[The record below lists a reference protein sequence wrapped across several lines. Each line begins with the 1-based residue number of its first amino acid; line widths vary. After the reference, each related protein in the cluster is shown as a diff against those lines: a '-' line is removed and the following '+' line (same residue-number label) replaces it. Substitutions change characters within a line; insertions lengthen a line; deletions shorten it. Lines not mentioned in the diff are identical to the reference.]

1 VRFVNASAS
10 TATKTWDD
18 VTRSEPQWGR
28 RSTQPILVFSNTF
41 RDENLQKSLSGPFNS
56 KWGAVTALEEC
67 LRRLATLY
75 GDGAYQELKSLRD
88 ELIRKFKNAD
98 IPANREMEHAQLVRP
113 AIEVL
118 EIAFDDVLR
127 RLRSGGPSNQ

>member
-1 VRFVNASAS
+1 M
-10 TATKTWDD
+10 ATDNSRYQD
-18 VTRSEPQWGR
+18 
-28 RSTQPILVFSNTF
+28 L
-41 RDENLQKSLSGPFNS
+41 LSRN
-56 KWGAVTALEEC
+56 GALAMALEEC

-88 ELIRKFKNAD
+88 ELIRKFKNAG
-98 IPANREMEHAQLVRP
+98 IPANREMEHAQVARP

-127 RLRSGGPSNQ
+127 RSRSGGPSNQ

>member
-1 VRFVNASAS
+1 VTKIGLKSMATENTRYQDLLTRNAA
-10 TATKTWDD
+10 
-18 VTRSEPQWGR
+18 
-28 RSTQPILVFSNTF
+28 L
-41 RDENLQKSLSGPFNS
+41 L
-56 KWGAVTALEEC
+56 TALEEC

-98 IPANREMEHAQLVRP
+98 IPANREMEHAQIVRP
-113 AIEVL
+113 AIDVL

-127 RLRSGGPSNQ
+127 RSRSGGR